1 MKTPF
6 LYGAA
11 VQKRSLARKAL
22 SFLRSRDSGSAMV
35 EMALALPLSLM
46 VITAIFS
53 FSVALYQHEQLSA
66 AVTAGART
74 MAAERGDTDPCAA
87 TAASIFAAAP
97 GLNQSNLSI
106 TYTLGGTNTGG
117 TVTGGTQYT
126 SNTCT
131 AAGNGGAAAL
141 QGGWPAQVYA
151 TYPCT
156 LGVYGVHL
164 GSCTV
169 KAKVTEVIQ

>member
-1 MKTPF
+1 MQ
-6 LYGAA
+6 A
-11 VQKRSLARKAL
+11 SLHWNISAKSDSLLRNFR
-22 SFLRSRDSGSAMV
+22 SFLCSHEGGSALV

-46 VITAIFS
+46 VITGIFS
-53 FSVALYQHEQLSA
+53 FSVALNQHEQLSA

-97 GLNQSNLSI
+97 GLSQASLTV
-106 TYTLGGTNTGG
+106 TYTLGGTNSSG
-117 TVTGGTQYT
+117 TVTGGTSYT
-126 SNTCT
+126 TNSCT

-141 QGGWPAQVYA
+141 QAGWPAQVYA

-156 LGVYGVHL
+156 LGIYGVHL